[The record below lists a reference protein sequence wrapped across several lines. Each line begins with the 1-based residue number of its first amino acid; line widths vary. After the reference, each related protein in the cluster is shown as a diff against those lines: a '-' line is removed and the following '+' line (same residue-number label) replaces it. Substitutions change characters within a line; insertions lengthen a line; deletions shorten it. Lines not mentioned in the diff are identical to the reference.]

1 MNAIQAH
8 VGSMH
13 NVLIQKARLSV
24 RARMDTPAMASP
36 VPILTSV
43 QTTSAV
49 PMDCARIVPV
59 AIHAHVSMG
68 LMVTALFVSMLMNAY
83 SEIILAAQTLIV

>member
-8 VGSMH
+8 VDSMH

-24 RARMDTPAMASP
+24 RAQMDTPAMVSP

-49 PMDCARIVPV
+49 PMDCARIAPAV
-59 AIHAHVSMG
+59 IHVHVNMDSMA
-68 LMVTALFVSMLMNAY
+68 TALFVSMLTNAY
-83 SEIILAAQTLIV
+83 SEIILAAQMLIV